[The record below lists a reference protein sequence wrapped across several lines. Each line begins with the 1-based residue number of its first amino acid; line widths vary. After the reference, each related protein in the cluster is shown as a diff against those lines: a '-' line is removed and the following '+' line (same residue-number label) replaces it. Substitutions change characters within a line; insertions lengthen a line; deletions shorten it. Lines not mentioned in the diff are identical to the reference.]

1 MKTSALLSQVRVY
14 LMNLFLT
21 ASALALAAMDPGHM
35 HEHAPQLGKLTFETK
50 CSPAAQASFET
61 GLRWLHSFGYQD
73 SEQAFA
79 QAASADPGCAIAYW
93 GVAMSNYHPLWAA
106 PTPAEFA
113 KGKDAIEKAK
123 AAGAKSQREKD
134 YIAAIDVFYRDADR
148 LDLKTRAFAY
158 SDAMAKLHNRYPKDD
173 EAAVF
178 YALAL
183 IAAGTMDGDKA
194 YPKQE
199 QAAAILNDVLARNPD
214 HPGVAHYLIHAF
226 DYPALAELALPAARR
241 YASIAPD
248 SAHAQHMPS
257 HIFTRLGLWDESI
270 KSNLAAEASA
280 KAHAASMGMA
290 GAWDQQLHA
299 MDYLAYA
306 YLQTGRDQDALNV
319 LDELKAVKQAD
330 PPSQTVAYAVTAIPA
345 RILLERR
352 RWDEAAAFD
361 LPPNLAGLTALSKH
375 QWAVANVHFAKAV
388 GAARAGKS
396 AEAQAEI
403 GKLAALERGLK
414 TPPGEYDWGKQIGI
428 ERQIAE
434 AWLAHGFG
442 KDGDAVRL
450 MRAAA
455 DLDDA
460 TEKHPVTP
468 GAILPAREQLGELLL
483 ALGRPADAVKEY
495 EASLEL
501 APWRLAGLYGAAQ
514 AAQLA
519 GQTRKAERYF
529 AELASL
535 TKHGDAARAEV
546 KKARLFEANVAR
558 PK

>member
-1 MKTSALLSQVRVY
+1 
-14 LMNLFLT
+14 MNVFLT
-21 ASALALAAMDPGHM
+21 ASALALAAMDPEHA
-35 HEHAPQLGKLTFETK
+35 HEHAPELGKVSFETT
-50 CSPAAQASFET
+50 CSPAAGAAFET

-73 SEQAFA
+73 SERSFA
-79 QAASADPGCAIAYW
+79 EAAAADPGCAIAYW

-134 YIAAIDVFYRDADR
+134 YVAALDTFYRDADR
-148 LDLKTRAFAY
+148 LDLKARALAY
-158 SDAMAKLHNRYPKDD
+158 SDAMAKLHDRYPKDD
-173 EAAVF
+173 EGAVF
-178 YALAL
+178 YALSL
-183 IAAGTMDGDKA
+183 IAAGTMDGDKT
-194 YPKQE
+194 YPKQRR
-199 QAAAILNDVLARNPD
+199 AGAILNDVLARNPN

-257 HIFTRLGLWDESI
+257 HIFTRLGLWDDSI

-280 KAHAASMGMA
+280 KAHAFAMSMA

-306 YLQTGRDQDALNV
+306 YLQTGQDAKA
-319 LDELKAVKQAD
+319 LDIFNQLKAIKQAD
-330 PPSQTVAYAVTAIPA
+330 PPSPTVAYAVTAIPA

-361 LPPNLAGLTALSKH
+361 LPPNLAGLAALGNQK
-375 QWAVANVHFAKAV
+375 WAVANVHFAKAV
-388 GAARAGKS
+388 GAARAGKTALAQDEISKLS
-396 AEAQAEI
+396 AIEQ
-403 GKLAALERGLK
+403 GL
-414 TPPGEYDWGKQIGI
+414 TIPAGEYDWRKQIAI

-434 AWLAHGFG
+434 AWVARARG
-442 KDGDAVRL
+442 KDDDAVRL

-483 ALGRPADAVKEY
+483 ELHRPGDALKEY
-495 EASLEL
+495 EASLER
-501 APWRLAGLYGAAQ
+501 APRRLAGLHGAAQ
-514 AAQLA
+514 AAKLA
-519 GQTRKAERYF
+519 GDPAKAGRYY
-529 AELASL
+529 AELVKM
-535 TKHGDAARAEV
+535 TEHGDDARAEV
-546 KKARLFEANVAR
+546 KDARLFEASLDR
-558 PK
+558 SK

>member
-1 MKTSALLSQVRVY
+1 
-14 LMNLFLT
+14 MNLLVT

-35 HEHAPQLGKLTFETK
+35 HEHSPELGKVSFETT
-50 CSPAAQASFET
+50 CSPAAQALFARGVS
-61 GLRWLHSFGYQD
+61 WLHSFGYQD
-73 SEQAFA
+73 SEQSFSK
-79 QAASADPGCAIAYW
+79 AAAADPTCAMAFW

-134 YIAAIDVFYRDADR
+134 YIEALDIFYRDADR

-158 SDAMAKLHNRYPKDD
+158 SDAMAALHDRYPKDD

-178 YALAL
+178 YALSL
-183 IAAGTMDGDKA
+183 IAAGTMDGDQA
-194 YPKQE
+194 YPRQKH
-199 QAAAILNDVLARNPD
+199 AAAILNNVLARNPD
-214 HPGVAHYLIHAF
+214 HPGVAHYLIHSF

-280 KAHAASMGMA
+280 KAHATAMGTP
-290 GAWDQQLHA
+290 GAWDQALHA

-306 YLQTGRDQDALNV
+306 YLQTGQDEKALQV
-319 LDELKAVKQAD
+319 LAELKSIKAAD
-330 PPSQTVAYAVTAIPA
+330 PPSPTVAYAVTAIPA

-361 LPPNLAGLTALSKH
+361 LPPNLAALPALGNH
-375 QWAVANVHFAKAV
+375 QWAIANVHFAKAV
-388 GAARAGKS
+388 GAARAGKLDL
-396 AEAQAEI
+396 ARAEI
-403 GKLAALERGLK
+403 AKLSEIEQGLSI
-414 TPPGEYDWGKQIGI
+414 PPGEYDWRKQIAI
-428 ERQIAE
+428 QRQIAD
-434 AWLAHGFG
+434 AWVAQATGTN
-442 KDGDAVRL
+442 DEAVRL

-460 TEKHPVTP
+460 TEKNPVTP

-483 ALGRPADAVKEY
+483 ALHRPDEALTEY
-495 EASLEL
+495 EASLQR
-501 APWRLAGLYGAAQ
+501 APRRLAGLYGAGE
-514 AAQLA
+514 AAKLA
-519 GQTRKAERYF
+519 GNADKASRYF
-529 AELASL
+529 AELATMTDKSD
-535 TKHGDAARAEV
+535 GARAEV
-546 KKARLFEANVAR
+546 KSARLFAASLAR
-558 PK
+558 PRP

>member
-1 MKTSALLSQVRVY
+1 
-14 LMNLFLT
+14 MNLLLT
-21 ASALALAAMDPGHM
+21 ASAIALAAMEPGHM
-35 HEHAPQLGKLTFETK
+35 HEHALQLGKLSFETS
-50 CSPAAQASFET
+50 CGPAAQTSFET
-61 GLRWLHSFGYQD
+61 GLGWLHSFGYQD
-73 SEQAFA
+73 SERSFA
-79 QAASADPGCAIAYW
+79 EAAAADPGCAIAWW

-113 KGKDAIEKAK
+113 RGKDAIEKAK

-134 YIAAIDVFYRDADR
+134 YVAALDTFYRDADR

-158 SDAMAKLHNRYPKDD
+158 SNAMAKLHASYPKDD

-178 YALAL
+178 YALSL

-194 YPKQE
+194 YPRQK

-257 HIFTRLGLWDESI
+257 HIFTRLGLWDEAI

-280 KAHAASMGMA
+280 KAHAPAMGMR

-306 YLQTGRDQDALNV
+306 YLQAGRDKDALKV
-319 LDELKAVKQAD
+319 LEDLKGISQAD
-330 PPSQTVAYAVTAIPA
+330 PPSPAAAYAVTAIPA

-361 LPPNLAGLTALSKH
+361 LPASLAGLTALSKNK
-375 QWAVANVHFAKAV
+375 WAIANVHFARAV
-388 GAARAGKS
+388 GAARGGKA
-396 AEAQAEI
+396 AEAQDEI
-403 GKLAALERGLK
+403 AKLSAIEQGLK
-414 TPPGEYDWGKQIGI
+414 TPPGEYDWGKQVAI

-434 AWLAHGFG
+434 AWLAHAGG
-442 KDGDAVRL
+442 KDEEAVRL
-450 MRAAA
+450 MRSAA

-468 GAILPAREQLGELLL
+468 GAILPAREELGELLL
-483 ALGRPADAVKEY
+483 TLGRPADALREY
-495 EASLEL
+495 EASLEHS
-501 APWRLAGLYGAAQ
+501 PRRLAGLYGAAQ
-514 AAQLA
+514 AAKLA
-519 GQTRKAERYF
+519 GNTVKAGRYY
-529 AELASL
+529 AELAQMTEKSD
-535 TKHGDAARAEV
+535 GARPEV
-546 KKARLFEANVAR
+546 KSARMVAASLAR
-558 PK
+558 TKD